1 MSVANVL
8 TLLALAL
15 ALTHFSIP
23 LLYYLYLRSRWLN
36 KPWDIKK
43 DPSYRPR
50 VTIIV
55 PTYNEAG
62 LIESKLDNI
71 FEQDYPKD
79 LMSIIVDSVG
89 ILRIEHSSPLKYVKN
104 E

>member
-1 MSVANVL
+1 MSVADVL

-23 LLYYLYLRSRWLN
+23 LLYYLYLKSRWLN

-50 VTIIV
+50 ATIIV

-62 LIESKLDNI
+62 LIRRKLGDI
-71 FEQDYPKD
+71 ACQDYSKE
-79 LMSIIVDSVG
+79 LVKIIVVDSTS
-89 ILRIEHSSPLKYVKN
+89 IDEH
-104 E
+104 

>member
-1 MSVANVL
+1 MLSTYLIA
-8 TLLALAL
+8 ALAL
-15 ALTHFSIP
+15 VFIHFSVP
-23 LLYYLYLRSRWLN
+23 LIYYYYYLKSRWLN
-36 KPWDIKK
+36 RPWDVKK

-50 VTIIV
+50 VAIII

-89 ILRIEHSSPLKYVKN
+89 NFENRT
-104 E
+104 